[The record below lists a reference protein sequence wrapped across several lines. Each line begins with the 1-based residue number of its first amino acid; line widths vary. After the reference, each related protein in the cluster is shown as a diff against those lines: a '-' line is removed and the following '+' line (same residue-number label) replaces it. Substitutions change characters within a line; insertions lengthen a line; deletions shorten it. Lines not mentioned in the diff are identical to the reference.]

1 MATAQGQSKLPY
13 RGGPLHGIAGRV
25 IAQDGAEDASEE
37 PHVAEDGL
45 VEEVGVRREVLE
57 RVDLDALPKHRR
69 LTIFLLKRRSFKRR
83 VALSVVSKSPK

>member
-45 VEEVGVRREVLE
+45 VEEVGVRREVC
-57 RVDLDALPKHRR
+57 
-69 LTIFLLKRRSFKRR
+69 RSRHAPLASGTGR
-83 VALSVVSKSPK
+83 PMRCHASGRC